1 MKNKSY
7 ITDCEGPLTLNDNA
21 YELAD
26 YFIKDGGELFK
37 ILSLYDDYLVD
48 VVKKENY
55 KAGNTLKLI
64 LPFFFNVGL
73 TNDDMVN
80 FSRNNILILE
90 NSKELLNYIKE
101 NMNHYIVSTSYGQ
114 YIEAL
119 CNYMEF
125 PFENTFY
132 TKVDVDV
139 SIKDDEKQQIQKFK
153 KQILENPENYKLFD
167 EIFFKEIPKMSFY
180 DSIKD
185 IEVIGGEGKKI
196 AIEKIIANNNINKNQ
211 ILYIGDSITDV
222 EPLEFVKN
230 NNGISISFNG
240 NKYSIKAAEIAIVS
254 KSAIASLLI
263 ADLYNQNNKQVVL
276 DFIKDYNSSDNIKE
290 LLDNY
295 KITDYTKDNFLN
307 TFNKDNYPLIK
318 IIDEDNF
325 DNIVNISSKMRNNI
339 RGQNIGELG

>member
-73 TNDDMVN
+73 TNEDMVN
-80 FSRNNILILE
+80 FSRNNIFILE

-132 TKVDVDV
+132 TKVDVGV

-180 DSIKD
+180 DSIKE
-185 IEVIGGEGKKI
+185 IEVSGGEGKKI

-263 ADLYNQNNKQVVL
+263 ADLYNQNNKQIVL

>member
-1 MKNKSY
+1 M
-7 ITDCEGPLTLNDNA
+7 
-21 YELAD
+21 
-26 YFIKDGGELFK
+26 
-37 ILSLYDDYLVD
+37 
-48 VVKKENY
+48 
-55 KAGNTLKLI
+55 
-64 LPFFFNVGL
+64 
-73 TNDDMVN
+73 
-80 FSRNNILILE
+80 R
-90 NSKELLNYIKE
+90 
-101 NMNHYIVSTSYGQ
+101 
-114 YIEAL
+114 
-119 CNYMEF
+119 
-125 PFENTFY
+125 
-132 TKVDVDV
+132 
-139 SIKDDEKQQIQKFK
+139 
-153 KQILENPENYKLFD
+153 
-167 EIFFKEIPKMSFY
+167 FY
-180 DSIKD
+180 DSITE

-263 ADLYNQNNKQVVL
+263 ADLYNQNNKQIVL

>member
-1 MKNKSY
+1 
-7 ITDCEGPLTLNDNA
+7 
-21 YELAD
+21 
-26 YFIKDGGELFK
+26 
-37 ILSLYDDYLVD
+37 
-48 VVKKENY
+48 
-55 KAGNTLKLI
+55 
-64 LPFFFNVGL
+64 
-73 TNDDMVN
+73 
-80 FSRNNILILE
+80 
-90 NSKELLNYIKE
+90 
-101 NMNHYIVSTSYGQ
+101 
-114 YIEAL
+114 
-119 CNYMEF
+119 
-125 PFENTFY
+125 
-132 TKVDVDV
+132 
-139 SIKDDEKQQIQKFK
+139 
-153 KQILENPENYKLFD
+153 
-167 EIFFKEIPKMSFY
+167 MSFY

>member
-1 MKNKSY
+1 
-7 ITDCEGPLTLNDNA
+7 
-21 YELAD
+21 
-26 YFIKDGGELFK
+26 
-37 ILSLYDDYLVD
+37 
-48 VVKKENY
+48 
-55 KAGNTLKLI
+55 
-64 LPFFFNVGL
+64 
-73 TNDDMVN
+73 
-80 FSRNNILILE
+80 
-90 NSKELLNYIKE
+90 
-101 NMNHYIVSTSYGQ
+101 
-114 YIEAL
+114 
-119 CNYMEF
+119 
-125 PFENTFY
+125 
-132 TKVDVDV
+132 
-139 SIKDDEKQQIQKFK
+139 
-153 KQILENPENYKLFD
+153 
-167 EIFFKEIPKMSFY
+167 MSFY

-295 KITDYTKDNFLN
+295 KITGYTKDNFLN

>member
-73 TNDDMVN
+73 TNEDMVN
-80 FSRNNILILE
+80 FSRNNIFILE

-139 SIKDDEKQQIQKFK
+139 LIKDDEKQQIQKFK

-295 KITDYTKDNFLN
+295 KITGYTKDNFLN

>member
-73 TNDDMVN
+73 TNEDMVN
-80 FSRNNILILE
+80 FSRNNIFILE